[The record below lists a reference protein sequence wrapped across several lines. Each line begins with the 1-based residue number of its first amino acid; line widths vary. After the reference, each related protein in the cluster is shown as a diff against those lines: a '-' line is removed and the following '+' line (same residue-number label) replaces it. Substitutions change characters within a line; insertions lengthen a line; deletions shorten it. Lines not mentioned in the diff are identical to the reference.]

1 MKMSEEELYAVVDY
15 RLRRALA
22 TLKEVEVV
30 SSAKLWN
37 LTVNRLYYAAYYA
50 CTAYLISIGI
60 EASTHAGVIQMV
72 GLHLARENK
81 ISKEQNHLLKKLFN
95 MRRTGDYDDM
105 QDWEEEEV
113 MPLIAQTKSFID
125 TIASFLF

>member
-1 MKMSEEELYAVVDY
+1 MKRSDEELYAIIDY
-15 RLRRALA
+15 RLRRAKA
-22 TLKEVEVV
+22 TMKEVEVV
-30 SSAKLWN
+30 SAAKLWN

-60 EASTHAGVIQMV
+60 EASTHTGVIQMI
-72 GLHLARENK
+72 GLHLAKENK
-81 ISKEQNHLLKKLFN
+81 ITKEQNHLLKKLFN

-113 MPLIAQTKSFID
+113 KPLIIQTESFIE